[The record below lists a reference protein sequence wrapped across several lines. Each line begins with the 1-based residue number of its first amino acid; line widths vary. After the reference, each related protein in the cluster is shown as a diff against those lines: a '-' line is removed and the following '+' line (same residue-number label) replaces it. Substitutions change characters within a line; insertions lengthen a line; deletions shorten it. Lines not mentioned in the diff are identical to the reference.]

1 MIITSRRI
9 NFSVL
14 SMIRM
19 ILGTTKKDEMN

>member
-9 NFSVL
+9 NFLVL